1 LSLGKEW
8 RTFNA
13 VFRRNLRF
21 FTSYSAWLI
30 ATIIWPIPILAMNIY
45 QYLGVASSSSV
56 STTLSQ
62 NYGLTLSGMIIVG
75 TVVYLLYNRLLWST
89 GNSLQQERWMGT
101 IDVLFLTPASRM
113 TMLLASGLSSLV
125 EGAWWIVAIFLLNW
139 FIFGIQLTVTSW
151 PAVAITLVSTMLA
164 LVAVG
169 VFFASFFILSR
180 AADQMASSLQAPIR
194 FFSGVAF
201 PVAALPQALQFVS
214 LVIPVTFAISALR
227 ATLLSGGGIV
237 DILNQLLPL
246 YLFTGVFL
254 SVGYFLLRVVEKKA
268 KKDGSLYQ
276 M

>member
-1 LSLGKEW
+1 MSLGKEW

-13 VFRRNLRF
+13 VFRRNLRL
-21 FTSYSAWLI
+21 FTSYSTWLI
-30 ATIIWPIPILAMNIY
+30 ATIIWPIPLLAMNIY

-101 IDVLFLTPASRM
+101 IDVLFLTPASRL
-113 TMLLASGLSSLV
+113 TMLLANGLSSLV

-151 PAVAITLVSTMLA
+151 PAVAITLVSTMIA

-246 YLFTGVFL
+246 YLFTAVFL
-254 SVGYFLLRVVEKKA
+254 FVGYFLLRIVEKRA

>member
-1 LSLGKEW
+1 MSLGKEW

-21 FTSYSAWLI
+21 FTSYSTWLI
-30 ATIIWPIPILAMNIY
+30 ATIIWPIPLLAMNIY
-45 QYLGVASSSSV
+45 QYLGVASSRSV

-89 GNSLQQERWMGT
+89 GNSLQTERWMGT
-101 IDVLFLTPASRM
+101 IDVLFLTPASRL
-113 TMLLASGLSSLV
+113 TMLLANGLSSLV

-151 PAVAITLVSTMLA
+151 PAVAITLVSTMIA

-246 YLFTGVFL
+246 YLFTAVFL
-254 SVGYFLLRVVEKKA
+254 SVGYFLLRIVEKRA

>member
-21 FTSYSAWLI
+21 FTSYSTWLI
-30 ATIIWPIPILAMNIY
+30 ATIIWPIPLLAMNIY

-89 GNSLQQERWMGT
+89 GNSLQTERWMGT
-101 IDVLFLTPASRM
+101 IDVLFLTPASRL
-113 TMLLASGLSSLV
+113 TMLLANGLSSLV

-151 PAVAITLVSTMLA
+151 PAVAITLVSTMIA

-246 YLFTGVFL
+246 YLFTAVFL
-254 SVGYFLLRVVEKKA
+254 FVGYFLLRIVEKRA

>member
-21 FTSYSAWLI
+21 FTSYSTWLI
-30 ATIIWPIPILAMNIY
+30 ATIIWPIPLLAMSIY

-56 STTLSQ
+56 STTLCQ

-89 GNSLQQERWMGT
+89 GNSLQTERWMGT
-101 IDVLFLTPASRM
+101 IDVLFLTPASRL
-113 TMLLASGLSSLV
+113 TMLLANGLSSLV

-151 PAVAITLVSTMLA
+151 PAVAITLVSTMIA

-246 YLFTGVFL
+246 YLFTAVFL
-254 SVGYFLLRVVEKKA
+254 FVGYFLLRIVEKRA

>member
-1 LSLGKEW
+1 MSLGKEW

-21 FTSYSAWLI
+21 FTSYSTWLI
-30 ATIIWPIPILAMNIY
+30 ATIIWPIPLLAMNIY

-89 GNSLQQERWMGT
+89 GNSLQTERWMGT
-101 IDVLFLTPASRM
+101 IDVLFLTPASRL
-113 TMLLASGLSSLV
+113 TMLLANGLSSLV

-151 PAVAITLVSTMLA
+151 PAVAITLVSTMIA

-246 YLFTGVFL
+246 YLFTAVFL
-254 SVGYFLLRVVEKKA
+254 FVGYFLLRIVEKRA

>member
-1 LSLGKEW
+1 MSLGKEW

-13 VFRRNLRF
+13 VFRRNLRL
-21 FTSYSAWLI
+21 FTSYSTWLI
-30 ATIIWPIPILAMNIY
+30 ATIIWPIPLLAMNIY
-45 QYLGVASSSSV
+45 QYLGVASSRSV

-89 GNSLQQERWMGT
+89 GNSLQTERWMGT
-101 IDVLFLTPASRM
+101 IDVLFLTPASRL
-113 TMLLASGLSSLV
+113 TMLLANGLSSLV

-151 PAVAITLVSTMLA
+151 PAVAITLVSTMIA

-246 YLFTGVFL
+246 YLFTAVFL
-254 SVGYFLLRVVEKKA
+254 FVGYFLLRIVEKRA

>member
-13 VFRRNLRF
+13 VFRRNLRL
-21 FTSYSAWLI
+21 FTSYSTWLI
-30 ATIIWPIPILAMNIY
+30 ATIIWPIPLLAMNIY

-101 IDVLFLTPASRM
+101 IDVLFLTPASRL
-113 TMLLASGLSSLV
+113 TMLLANGLSSLV

-151 PAVAITLVSTMLA
+151 PAVAITLVSTMIA

-227 ATLLSGGGIV
+227 ATLLSGGGLV

-246 YLFTGVFL
+246 YLFTAVFL
-254 SVGYFLLRVVEKKA
+254 FVGYFLLRIVEKRA

>member
-8 RTFNA
+8 RTFTA
-13 VFRRNLRF
+13 VFRRNLRL
-21 FTSYSAWLI
+21 FTSYSTWLI
-30 ATIIWPIPILAMNIY
+30 ATIIWPIPLLAMNIY

-89 GNSLQQERWMGT
+89 GNSLQTERWMGT
-101 IDVLFLTPASRM
+101 IDVLFLTPASRL
-113 TMLLASGLSSLV
+113 TMLLANGLSSLV

-151 PAVAITLVSTMLA
+151 PAVAITLVSTMIA

-246 YLFTGVFL
+246 YLFTAVFL
-254 SVGYFLLRVVEKKA
+254 FVGYFLLRIVEKRA

>member
-1 LSLGKEW
+1 MSLGKEW

-21 FTSYSAWLI
+21 FTSYSTWLI
-30 ATIIWPIPILAMNIY
+30 ATIIWPIPLLAMNIY

-101 IDVLFLTPASRM
+101 IDVLFLTPASRL
-113 TMLLASGLSSLV
+113 TMLLANGLSSLV

-151 PAVAITLVSTMLA
+151 PAVAITLVSTMIA

-246 YLFTGVFL
+246 YLFTAVFL
-254 SVGYFLLRVVEKKA
+254 FVGYFLLRIVEKRA

>member
-1 LSLGKEW
+1 MSLGKEW

-13 VFRRNLRF
+13 VFRRNLRL
-21 FTSYSAWLI
+21 FTSYSTWLI
-30 ATIIWPIPILAMNIY
+30 ATIIWPIPLLAMNIY

-56 STTLSQ
+56 STTLCQ

-89 GNSLQQERWMGT
+89 GNSLQTERWMGT
-101 IDVLFLTPASRM
+101 IDVLFLTPASRL
-113 TMLLASGLSSLV
+113 TMLLANGLSSLV

-151 PAVAITLVSTMLA
+151 PAVAITLVSTMIA

-246 YLFTGVFL
+246 YLFTAVFL
-254 SVGYFLLRVVEKKA
+254 FVGYFLLRIVEKRA

>member
-1 LSLGKEW
+1 MSLGKEW

-21 FTSYSAWLI
+21 FTSYSTWLI
-30 ATIIWPIPILAMNIY
+30 ATIIWPIPLLAMNIY
-45 QYLGVASSSSV
+45 QYLGVASSRSV

-101 IDVLFLTPASRM
+101 IDVLFLTPASRL
-113 TMLLASGLSSLV
+113 TMLLANGLSSLV

-151 PAVAITLVSTMLA
+151 PAVAITLVSTMIA

-246 YLFTGVFL
+246 YLFTAVFL
-254 SVGYFLLRVVEKKA
+254 FVGYFLLRIVEKRA

>member
-1 LSLGKEW
+1 MSLSKEW

-151 PAVAITLVSTMLA
+151 PAVAITFVSTMLA

-237 DILNQLLPL
+237 DILDQLLPL
-246 YLFTGVFL
+246 YLFTAVFL
-254 SVGYFLLRVVEKKA
+254 SVGYFLLRIVEKRA

>member
-1 LSLGKEW
+1 MSLGKEW

-13 VFRRNLRF
+13 VFRRNLRL
-21 FTSYSAWLI
+21 FTSYSTWLI
-30 ATIIWPIPILAMNIY
+30 ATIIWPIPLLAMNIY

-101 IDVLFLTPASRM
+101 IDVLFLTPASRL
-113 TMLLASGLSSLV
+113 TMLLANGLSSLV

-151 PAVAITLVSTMLA
+151 PAVAITLVSTMIA

-246 YLFTGVFL
+246 YLFTAVFL
-254 SVGYFLLRVVEKKA
+254 SVGYFLLRIVEKRA

>member
-1 LSLGKEW
+1 MSLSKEW

-125 EGAWWIVAIFLLNW
+125 EGAWWIAAIFLLNW

-151 PAVAITLVSTMLA
+151 PAVAITFVSTMLA
-164 LVAVG
+164 LVSIG

-227 ATLLSGGGIV
+227 ATLLSGGGII

-246 YLFTGVFL
+246 YLFTAVFL
-254 SVGYFLLRVVEKKA
+254 FVGYFLLRIVEKRA

>member
-1 LSLGKEW
+1 MSLSKEW

-56 STTLSQ
+56 STTLSR

-113 TMLLASGLSSLV
+113 TMLLANGLSSLV

-151 PAVAITLVSTMLA
+151 PAVAITLLSTMLA
-164 LVAVG
+164 LAAVG

-227 ATLLSGGGIV
+227 ATLLSGGGIA
-237 DILNQLLPL
+237 DIFSQLLPL
-246 YLFTGVFL
+246 YLFTAVFL
-254 SVGYFLLRVVEKKA
+254 SVGYFLLRIVEKRA

>member
-1 LSLGKEW
+1 MSLGKEW

-13 VFRRNLRF
+13 VFRRNLRL
-21 FTSYSAWLI
+21 FTSYSTWLI
-30 ATIIWPIPILAMNIY
+30 ATIIWPIPLLAMNIY
-45 QYLGVASSSSV
+45 QYLGVASSRSV

-101 IDVLFLTPASRM
+101 IDVLFLTPASRL
-113 TMLLASGLSSLV
+113 TMLLANGLSSLV

-151 PAVAITLVSTMLA
+151 PAVAITLVSTMIA

-246 YLFTGVFL
+246 YLFTAVFL
-254 SVGYFLLRVVEKKA
+254 FVGYFLLRIVEKRA

>member
-1 LSLGKEW
+1 MSLGKEW

-13 VFRRNLRF
+13 VFRRNLRL
-21 FTSYSAWLI
+21 FTSYSTWLI
-30 ATIIWPIPILAMNIY
+30 ATIIWPIPLLAMNIY

-89 GNSLQQERWMGT
+89 GNSLQTERWMGT
-101 IDVLFLTPASRM
+101 IDVLFLTPASRL
-113 TMLLASGLSSLV
+113 TMLLANGLSSLV

-151 PAVAITLVSTMLA
+151 PAVAITLVSTMIA

-246 YLFTGVFL
+246 YLFTAVFL
-254 SVGYFLLRVVEKKA
+254 FVGYFLLRIVEKRA

>member
-21 FTSYSAWLI
+21 FTSYSTWLI
-30 ATIIWPIPILAMNIY
+30 ATIIWPIPLLAMNIY

-101 IDVLFLTPASRM
+101 IDVLFLTPASRL
-113 TMLLASGLSSLV
+113 TMLLANGLSSLV

-151 PAVAITLVSTMLA
+151 PAVAITLVSTMIA

-246 YLFTGVFL
+246 YLFTAVFL
-254 SVGYFLLRVVEKKA
+254 FVGYFLLRIVEKRA

>member
-1 LSLGKEW
+1 MSLGKEW

-13 VFRRNLRF
+13 VFRRNIRF

-113 TMLLASGLSSLV
+113 TMLLANGLSSLV

-164 LVAVG
+164 LVSVG

-227 ATLLSGGGIV
+227 ATLLSGGGII

-246 YLFTGVFL
+246 YLFTAVFL
-254 SVGYFLLRVVEKKA
+254 SVGYFLLRIVEKRA

>member
-13 VFRRNLRF
+13 VFRRNLRL
-21 FTSYSAWLI
+21 FTSYSTWLI
-30 ATIIWPIPILAMNIY
+30 ATIIWPIPLLAMNIY
-45 QYLGVASSSSV
+45 QYLGVASSRSV

-89 GNSLQQERWMGT
+89 GNSLQTERWMGT
-101 IDVLFLTPASRM
+101 IDVLFLTPASRL
-113 TMLLASGLSSLV
+113 TMLLANGLSSLV

-151 PAVAITLVSTMLA
+151 PAVAITLVSTMIA

-246 YLFTGVFL
+246 YLFTAVFL
-254 SVGYFLLRVVEKKA
+254 FVGYFLLRIVEKRA

>member
-1 LSLGKEW
+1 MSLSKEW

-45 QYLGVASSSSV
+45 QYLGVASSNSV

-101 IDVLFLTPASRM
+101 IDVLFLTPASRL
-113 TMLLASGLSSLV
+113 TMLLANGLSSLV

-227 ATLLSGGGIV
+227 ATLLSGGGII

-246 YLFTGVFL
+246 YLFTAVFL
-254 SVGYFLLRVVEKKA
+254 SVGYFLLRIVEKRA

>member
-1 LSLGKEW
+1 MSLGKEW

-21 FTSYSAWLI
+21 FTSYSAWII

-56 STTLSQ
+56 SATLSQ

-101 IDVLFLTPASRM
+101 IDVLFLTPANRM
-113 TMLLASGLSSLV
+113 TMLLANGLSSLV

-139 FIFGIQLTVTSW
+139 SLFGIQLTVTSW

-164 LVAVG
+164 LVSVG

-246 YLFTGVFL
+246 YLFTAVFL
-254 SVGYFLLRVVEKKA
+254 SVGYFLLRIVEKRA

>member
-1 LSLGKEW
+1 MSLGKEW

-13 VFRRNLRF
+13 VFRRNLRL
-21 FTSYSAWLI
+21 FTSYSTWLI
-30 ATIIWPIPILAMNIY
+30 ATIIWPIPLLAMNIY

-101 IDVLFLTPASRM
+101 IDVLFLTPASRL
-113 TMLLASGLSSLV
+113 TMLLANGLSSLV

-151 PAVAITLVSTMLA
+151 PAVAITLVSTMIA

-227 ATLLSGGGIV
+227 ATLLSGGGLV

-246 YLFTGVFL
+246 YLFTAVFL
-254 SVGYFLLRVVEKKA
+254 FVGYFLLRIVEKRA

>member
-1 LSLGKEW
+1 MSLGKEW

-56 STTLSQ
+56 STTLSRD
-62 NYGLTLSGMIIVG
+62 YGLTLSGMIIVG

-113 TMLLASGLSSLV
+113 TMLLANGLSSLV

-254 SVGYFLLRVVEKKA
+254 SVGYFLLRIVEKKA

>member
-1 LSLGKEW
+1 MSLGKEW

-21 FTSYSAWLI
+21 FTSYSTWLI
-30 ATIIWPIPILAMNIY
+30 ATIIWPIPLLAMNIY
-45 QYLGVASSSSV
+45 QYLGVASSRSV

-89 GNSLQQERWMGT
+89 GNSLQTERWMGT
-101 IDVLFLTPASRM
+101 IDVLFLTPASRL
-113 TMLLASGLSSLV
+113 TMLLANGLSSLV

-151 PAVAITLVSTMLA
+151 PAVAITLVSTMIA

-246 YLFTGVFL
+246 YLFTAVFL
-254 SVGYFLLRVVEKKA
+254 FVGYFLLRIVEKRA

>member
-21 FTSYSAWLI
+21 FTSYSTWLI
-30 ATIIWPIPILAMNIY
+30 ATIIWPIPLLAMNIY

-101 IDVLFLTPASRM
+101 IDVLFLTPASRL
-113 TMLLASGLSSLV
+113 TMLLANGLSSLV

-151 PAVAITLVSTMLA
+151 PAVAITLVSTMIA

-246 YLFTGVFL
+246 YLFTAVFL
-254 SVGYFLLRVVEKKA
+254 SVGYFLLRIVEKRA

>member
-1 LSLGKEW
+1 MSLAREW

-13 VFRRNLRF
+13 VFRRNLKLF
-21 FTSYSAWLI
+21 ASYTAWLI
-30 ATIIWPIPILAMNIY
+30 ATIIWPIPLLAMNIY
-45 QYLGVASSSSV
+45 QYLGVASSNTV
-56 STTLSQ
+56 STALGQ
-62 NYGLTLSGMIIVG
+62 KYGLTLSGMIIVG

-113 TMLLASGLSSLV
+113 TMLLANGLSSLV
-125 EGAWWIVAIFLLNW
+125 EGSWWIVVIFLVNW

-169 VFFASFFILSR
+169 VFFASFFILTR
-180 AADQMASSLQAPIR
+180 AADQAASSLQAPIR

-201 PVAALPQALQFVS
+201 PIAALPQALQFVS

-227 ATLLSGGGIV
+227 TTLLSGGGII
-237 DILNQLLPL
+237 DILGQLLPL
-246 YLFTGVFL
+246 YLFTAIFL
-254 SVGYFLLRVVEKKA
+254 AVGYVFLRVVEKRA
-268 KKDGSLYQ
+268 KKDGSLYL